1 VIPPTRR
8 REAGRIVARNRTT
21 SRRLAGRILD
31 RLALGGKKTAVAL
44 GLIAVMAVMWVRV
57 LTGHKPGAA
66 AAAGAPA
73 PHVAAR
79 PEPLAKVRLIE
90 LPKVVG
96 RNDFI
101 YRDFFTMQD
110 RACFQPNGSARTA
123 GTDPEVRVIATNH
136 AQEVVH
142 RVVQRQ
148 KLRLQA
154 VLHWS
159 VDPQVFLNDQL
170 LRAGDKFTV
179 KDETDSVEFEV
190 LRIYE
195 NAVLVG
201 SEGTQMRL
209 QVLK

>member
-1 VIPPTRR
+1 M
-8 REAGRIVARNRTT
+8 ARNRKTT
-21 SRRLAGRILD
+21 RRLAGRILD
-31 RLALGGKKTAVAL
+31 RLALGGKRTAVAL
-44 GLIAVMAVMWVRV
+44 GLLSVMAVMWVRV
-57 LTGHKPGAA
+57 LTGHKPGVA
-66 AAAGAPA
+66 AAAGEPVPPA
-73 PHVAAR
+73 AAR
-79 PEPLAKVRLIE
+79 PELPPQIRLIE
-90 LPKVVG
+90 LPRVVG

-101 YRDFFTMQD
+101 YRDFFTMQG
-110 RACFQPNGSARTA
+110 RTCFQPNGGARTTS
-123 GTDPEVRVIATNH
+123 TDPEVRVIVTNH

-142 RVVQRQ
+142 RVASRL
-148 KLRLQA
+148 KLEA

-170 LRAGDKFTV
+170 LRVGDKLIV

-201 SEGTQMRL
+201 AAGTQVRL

>member
-1 VIPPTRR
+1 MRPTRR
-8 REAGRIVARNRTT
+8 RQTGPTMGRSRKT
-21 SRRLAGRILD
+21 SRRLAGRMFD
-31 RLALGGKKTAVAL
+31 RLVLGGKKTAVAL
-44 GLIAVMAVMWVRV
+44 GLVGIMAFMWARV
-57 LTGHKPGAA
+57 LTGHKPGTAA
-66 AAAGAPA
+66 AADEPV
-73 PHVAAR
+73 PPVAVR
-79 PEPLAKVRLIE
+79 PELPPKMRLIK
-90 LPKVVG
+90 LPRIVG

-110 RACFQPNGSARTA
+110 RACFKPNGSARAA

-142 RVVQRQ
+142 RVMQKR
-148 KLRLQA
+148 KLRLEA

-170 LRAGDKFTV
+170 LRVGDKFTV

-195 NAVLVG
+195 NSVLVG
-201 SEGTQMRL
+201 SGGTQVTL
-209 QVLK
+209 EVLK

>member
-1 VIPPTRR
+1 M
-8 REAGRIVARNRTT
+8 ARNRKTT
-21 SRRLAGRILD
+21 RRLAGRILD
-31 RLALGGKKTAVAL
+31 RLALSGRKTAVAL
-44 GLIAVMAVMWVRV
+44 GLIGVMAVMWVRV

-66 AAAGAPA
+66 AAADEPT
-73 PHVAAR
+73 PPVAAR
-79 PEPLAKVRLIE
+79 PELPPPIRLME
-90 LPKVVG
+90 LPRVVG

-101 YRDFFTMQD
+101 YRDFFTMQG
-110 RACFQPNGSARTA
+110 RACFQPKGSARTP

-142 RVVQRQ
+142 RIAS
-148 KLRLQA
+148 KLKLEA
-154 VLHWS
+154 VLHWT

-170 LRAGDKFTV
+170 LRVGDKLTV

-195 NAVLVG
+195 NAVLLG
-201 SEGTQMRL
+201 AAGTQVRL